1 MALKKINF
9 KELLVQKGE
18 RIALGAALGIMAL
31 MVIGFGL
38 ASALGGSSPKDNA
51 AKLTELKTKA
61 EQALKTSQP
70 PADLAELPP
79 ELKALEVKEVRADWF
94 PPSVPFFTT
103 ASQEDRK
110 WRLPEVL
117 APDEF
122 SVDLIRTAGQVYLV
136 QGQGKDIQ
144 VGVLKAKNVEA
155 KTSNQ
160 KRVQAFEEN
169 FRKATKQAE
178 KAQRR
183 IQLIGQQQPGGPDG
197 SGGAIGPRG
206 LGGPGGKGAGARSPQ
221 FPGGEFPG
229 MQQREAVQSDE
240 IKFVSLE
247 KLKNETGKWAETN
260 IPVRLVMVTAAFPYK
275 AQLEEYRKKLR
286 LSSVD
291 ELLLDQTGMRPEF
304 TGFNV

>member
-1 MALKKINF
+1 
-9 KELLVQKGE
+9 
-18 RIALGAALGIMAL
+18 
-31 MVIGFGL
+31 
-38 ASALGGSSPKDNA
+38 
-51 AKLTELKTKA
+51 
-61 EQALKTSQP
+61 
-70 PADLAELPP
+70 
-79 ELKALEVKEVRADWF
+79 
-94 PPSVPFFTT
+94 
-103 ASQEDRK
+103 
-110 WRLPEVL
+110 
-117 APDEF
+117 
-122 SVDLIRTAGQVYLV
+122 
-136 QGQGKDIQ
+136 
-144 VGVLKAKNVEA
+144 
-155 KTSNQ
+155 
-160 KRVQAFEEN
+160 
-169 FRKATKQAE
+169 QAE

-304 TGFNV
+304 TGFNVQRRTYGPDGKLIEDWTDLDVETPLKHLLVRAKEREPENPDLQTLGIIVYPNRVVLPRPKLAREQTYPEPKLDTIDKTKEDLTKAMQDQAAPLPAAKTRFEDVDL